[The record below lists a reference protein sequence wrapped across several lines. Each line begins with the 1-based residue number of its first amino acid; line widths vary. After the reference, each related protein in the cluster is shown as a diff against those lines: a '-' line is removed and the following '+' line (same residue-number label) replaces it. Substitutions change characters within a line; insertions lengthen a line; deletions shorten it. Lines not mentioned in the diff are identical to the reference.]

1 MKKYFS
7 SAVVSPAGII
17 LLLLFPVF
25 VFTSCHT
32 SRRTP
37 SRKFRKKK
45 DCGCGTW
52 SAVPQQSIYYVVNDT
67 DD

>member
-1 MKKYFS
+1 MKKTFS
-7 SAVVSPAGII
+7 ASGKPVGIFF
-17 LLLLFPVF
+17 LLVLMMF
-25 VFTSCHT
+25 VFTACHT

-52 SAVPQQSIYYVVNDT
+52 SAAPQQPVYYVVNDT
-67 DD
+67 DG